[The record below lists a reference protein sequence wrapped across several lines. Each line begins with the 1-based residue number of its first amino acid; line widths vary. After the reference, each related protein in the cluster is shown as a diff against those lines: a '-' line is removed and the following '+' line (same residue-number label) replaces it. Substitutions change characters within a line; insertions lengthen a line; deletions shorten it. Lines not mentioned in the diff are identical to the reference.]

1 MCIAI
6 ITARLGSKRLPKKN
20 IKNFEGKPV
29 IYYPINT
36 CLKAGI
42 FKRIIV
48 STESRLISSIS
59 KKYGAEVPFL
69 RSKKFADDK
78 TNTSVLMNYLVKKMK
93 FNKNQDICCLYPV
106 TPLITATLLK
116 KAYEKFKKTQ
126 HNFLVPVVKANKL
139 EKRKFK
145 LNHYNKIVKNHWSK
159 NYFKDSGQFYFGKA
173 DSFKKNKSILFS
185 GSTIGFK
192 ISKNDAVDVNT
203 LTDWIK
209 LKKIYKKKLINYAKI

>member
-29 IYYPINT
+29 IYYPIKT

-42 FKRIIV
+42 FRRVIV

-59 KKYGAEVPFL
+59 KKYGAEIPFL

-78 TNTSVLMNYLVKKMK
+78 TNTLALMNYLVKKMK
-93 FNKNQDICCLYPV
+93 LNKNQDVCCLYPV
-106 TPLITATLLK
+106 TPLITVSLLK
-116 KAYEKFKKTQ
+116 KAYKKFKKSRYD
-126 HNFLVPVVKANKL
+126 FLVPVVRANKL

-145 LNHYNKIVKNHWSK
+145 LDYHSKIVKNHRSK
-159 NYFKDSGQFYFGKA
+159 YFFKDSGQFYFGKA
-173 DSFKKNKSILFS
+173 NSFKKNKSILFS
-185 GSTIGFK
+185 GSTIGYK
-192 ISKNDAVDVNT
+192 ISKNHTVDVNT
-203 LTDWIK
+203 LDDWIK
-209 LKKIYKKKLINYAKI
+209 LKKIYKKN